1 MSLLFCPL
9 SLQSDYS
16 SDTESEDNFLMMPPR
31 DHLGL
36 SVFSMLCCFWPL
48 GIAAFY
54 LSHEVR
60 PPLAGYIYHRVMFI
74 QAHHCQGSLSIAMG
88 GWVYARSW
96 SISECQ
102 VGFLLGCLTSCW
114 LSFVLIEVTLPWETE
129 LMTKAGIQP
138 ARGQMAF
145 AGLTSKWGLVCHCGE
160 KHLDPIRNNIGNIEP
175 V

>member
-88 GWVYARSW
+88 GVSVCKKLEYLRVPGRVLVRLPYLLLTQFCPHRGDTALRNRTDDQSRHPT
-96 SISECQ
+96 CQ
-102 VGFLLGCLTSCW
+102 R
-114 LSFVLIEVTLPWETE
+114 
-129 LMTKAGIQP
+129 ADGIC
-138 ARGQMAF
+138 R
-145 AGLTSKWGLVCHCGE
+145 
-160 KHLDPIRNNIGNIEP
+160 LDF
-175 V
+175 